1 MKITKI
7 KLINFR
13 NYSKLQLKLDN
24 HLNIFVGNNA
34 QGKTNILE
42 SIYVLA
48 LTKSHRVGIENN
60 LIKLDESKSIISGS
74 VKKNNIINDLRIEL
88 LPDNKKV
95 FFNETEIRKLSN
107 YIGNLNVIM
116 FCPDDLDLLKKAPS
130 IRRNYLNIELS
141 QLDTNY
147 IKYLN
152 EYNKLLKTKNEYLKS
167 ININDYK
174 EDLYLDTINSEL
186 IERACKIFE
195 SRTKYIE
202 LINSKINY
210 IYNKITK
217 LDILKI
223 TYDYGLELNSLDVSN
238 YKEVLSSKIRSNTR
252 REIIQGMS
260 LYGPHRDDFSFELDN
275 IDLKFYGSQG
285 QQRIAVIAFKL
296 AEIEIFKEIKDDEPV
311 LLLDDIF
318 SEIDIRKRNQLLKY
332 IDDNVQTII
341 TTTDLKNIN
350 KKTVEKAK
358 VFEVHDG
365 NVLERS

>member
-13 NYSKLQLKLDN
+13 NYSKLQLKFDK

-60 LIKLDESKSIISGS
+60 LIKLDESKAIITGS
-74 VKKNNIINDLRIEL
+74 VRKDNIINDLKIEL
-88 LPDNKKV
+88 TEDSKKV
-95 FFNETEIRKLSN
+95 FFNETEVKKLSN

-141 QLDTNY
+141 QLDFNY

-167 ININDYK
+167 ININNYK
-174 EDLYLDTINSEL
+174 EDLYLDTLNNEL
-186 IERACKIFE
+186 IDRACKIFE
-195 SRTKYIE
+195 IRTHFIE
-202 LINSKINY
+202 LINTKINN

-217 LDILKI
+217 LDNLRI
-223 TYDYGLELNSLDVSN
+223 TYDYGFELTNLDLSS
-238 YKEVLSSKIRSNTR
+238 YKEQLSNKIKSNTR
-252 REIIQGMS
+252 REIMQGMS
-260 LYGPHRDDFSFELDN
+260 LYGPHRDDFSFELDG

-285 QQRIAVIAFKL
+285 QQRLAVIAFKL
-296 AEIEIFKEIKDDEPV
+296 AEIEIFKELKEDDPI

-318 SEIDIRKRNQLLKY
+318 SEIDIKKRNQLLKY

-358 VFEVHDG
+358 IFEVHDG
-365 NVLERS
+365 TVLERN